1 MASSTLPNEEAA
13 TKMRNHVMVITE
25 KGMNEV
31 GHGIESKWHHVEV

>member
-13 TKMRNHVMVITE
+13 TKMQNNTMVITK

-31 GHGIESKWHHVEV
+31 GHGIESK